1 MLFSALRRREEKN
14 EQSLVSLRLT
24 IQRQTRRQLIISQVN
39 PSVGYKG
46 KRGIPW
52 KYKEKREEGRE
63 RSELRES
70 VQSRCP
76 EESAPARAEP
86 APSRA
91 DTSRT

>member
-1 MLFSALRRREEKN
+1 MPATSNISQVPGYRKHAMNVKVLMQDALFGLEMRGREN

-52 KYKEKREEGRE
+52 KYKEEREERTE
-63 RSELRES
+63 RSGVRES
-70 VQSRCP
+70 G
-76 EESAPARAEP
+76 
-86 APSRA
+86 
-91 DTSRT
+91 

>member
-14 EQSLVSLRLT
+14 EQSLVLRLT

-63 RSELRES
+63 RSGLRES
-70 VQSRCP
+70 GQSRCP